1 MMKRRISI
9 APPEVWELVKECYEF
24 HDVRTKAFKT
34 VNKKEILPR
43 ADFMNLEAKTA
54 QELHD
59 IGMACN
65 PITAQDAALPVF
77 EANVF
82 VDAGCDALYDLLQPA
97 KPYRADMSIYGFE
110 ALFIAGDYNII
121 SCLITL
127 HDCNESSGGSSEVG
141 VVTFTDLGDDGIAI
155 DPVCLDETYEWL
167 CDYASITAI
176 SEWLYYLWQGVQY
189 RLSNRPE
196 LVRVTHERFSKDEIN
211 AAKHNTG
218 KKKRL
223 VKVQRIITIYAD
235 EDTSVELTHGK
246 HNITVRLWGVSGHW
260 RTCKSGKR
268 VWIAPYHKGVDR
280 GKTDSYEYKEYRFTE
295 EV

>member
-176 SEWLYYLWQGVQY
+176 SEWLYYLY
-189 RLSNRPE
+189 RPR
-196 LVRVTHERFSKDEIN
+196 
-211 AAKHNTG
+211 
-218 KKKRL
+218 
-223 VKVQRIITIYAD
+223 
-235 EDTSVELTHGK
+235 
-246 HNITVRLWGVSGHW
+246 
-260 RTCKSGKR
+260 
-268 VWIAPYHKGVDR
+268 
-280 GKTDSYEYKEYRFTE
+280 
-295 EV
+295 

>member
-82 VDAGCDALYDLLQPA
+82 VDAGCDTLYDLLQPA
-97 KPYRADMSIYGFE
+97 
-110 ALFIAGDYNII
+110 N
-121 SCLITL
+121 
-127 HDCNESSGGSSEVG
+127 
-141 VVTFTDLGDDGIAI
+141 
-155 DPVCLDETYEWL
+155 
-167 CDYASITAI
+167 
-176 SEWLYYLWQGVQY
+176 
-189 RLSNRPE
+189 PE
-196 LVRVTHERFSKDEIN
+196 LVS
-211 AAKHNTG
+211 G
-218 KKKRL
+218 RL
-223 VKVQRIITIYAD
+223 RPLGGDGAWRSRIRAIGY
-235 EDTSVELTHGK
+235 G
-246 HNITVRLWGVSGHW
+246 GVCANL
-260 RTCKSGKR
+260 R
-268 VWIAPYHKGVDR
+268 
-280 GKTDSYEYKEYRFTE
+280 
-295 EV
+295 